1 MLNSEEAVNRPSSKM
16 LSGIALALALSL
28 AGPAVVQAQ
37 DADAVTDYR
46 KSLMQAFRT
55 HMGGVRAAM
64 SGTAPMGH
72 AEHHAVSFEKM
83 AQALSNSFPENT
95 MGEGTRA
102 LPAIWE
108 NRADFMNKVS
118 AIQSATARLVTVSR
132 SGDAEAIGEAM
143 QAVQGTCQS
152 CHQAYRGPAN

>member
-1 MLNSEEAVNRPSSKM
+1 MNHPSSKV
-16 LSGIALALALSL
+16 LSGIALAVGLSF
-28 AGPAVVQAQ
+28 AAPGVVHAQ
-37 DADAVTDYR
+37 DADAVTSYR
-46 KSLMQAFRT
+46 QSIMGAFRT

-83 AQALSNSFPENT
+83 AQALSNSFPENS
-95 MGEGTRA
+95 MGEGTRSR
-102 LPAIWE
+102 PAIWE

-132 SGDAEAIGEAM
+132 TGDAEAIGEAL
-143 QAVQGTCQS
+143 QAVQATCGS
-152 CHQAYRGPAN
+152 CHQTYRGPAN